1 MPNPLRAAGRSAFA
15 ALLIL
20 ATATC
25 TGDPTGPGRSA
36 QVRFTP
42 VLSTGA
48 AGFGLPLDNVTVTVV
63 RPPAETLTVVNSPF
77 DAGDSTLQLDIPV
90 ELLAESEDLE
100 VTLELFSGTTLLFT
114 GTETIQVT
122 TAPGGTTPPAI
133 PLDFVGPGATI
144 AFLNV
149 IPNDTVLTFG
159 DSLIFGANASNA
171 LEQPVTQFYL
181 RWSTT
186 SATVPIRSDGLIVAP
201 AVRQTIRVAAWTPSG
216 EVDTTDLTFVPVPTQ
231 LLKISGD
238 LQTGAVGDTLSSPF
252 VVEVRAADNLP
263 VSGIAV
269 TFGAVTAGGVVLD
282 TVVTTDSVG
291 RASVLGI
298 LGGVAQA
305 YSYSATIAGVT
316 PVTFQATASVAAVDV
331 VIVSG
336 TPQTDTVGRTL
347 PQPFVV
353 EVREGGTSTPVPGKM
368 VYWSILYGGG
378 SLGADSTLTDS
389 LGRAEISYTLD
400 TILAL
405 GSGFAEVLADVVDP
419 GADAIFQVV
428 KRSLP
433 ATQVVTVTS
442 MPDTVQAGV
451 IFTPQPVVRLRDQY
465 GNNVALAGVTI
476 HAITNSAFSSPLTP
490 TLGPGGLMYSGS
502 VVGTDTVLTDANGVA
517 TFSGLAVEGTVGP
530 EVMRFRVPTQGGVSH
545 ALQNF
550 TIVAGAPNSVI
561 PITGNGQTAFVD
573 SAVAIAPEVLVVD
586 FSGNPVAG
594 VQVDFVVTGGGGN
607 VTGGTA
613 FTDSLGHAA
622 VGSWTMGSSPGPNT
636 LEAQVSGVSS
646 ATFTATANPATP
658 TIILELVGTNVVGV
672 GRTAS
677 LRVRLTAPDTAGVI
691 VSLNNLNPGVVT
703 LDTASASFGPVDTM
717 RFRVLTGV
725 SAGSAEII
733 ASAPGFNPDTITVT
747 GSLNL
752 ITLPTTSNV
761 AFGQTASLPVQLALP
776 APAGGV
782 VVNVTSLDPTRVS
795 VLTPTVTFNSGE
807 QLKNATVSGVA
818 VGSAAVVAEEPN
830 YAPDTSVVSTTA
842 SLNIVAGSVT
852 AFSTFGAQ
860 IVTEFRSAGS
870 LTPAPAGGITV
881 TLTPR
886 NPACVAAPAS
896 TVIPQGQTSVADSI
910 DYGGSAGLPCT
921 TYLVAEAP
929 GIDPDSI
936 NVTIN
941 PPPTVSLS
949 AVTTTV
955 GSGMQD
961 GNYSATLAV
970 STHGGRLVRIR
981 SLTPGVVVVQAD
993 AATVGTD
1000 SLGHFVPNGS
1010 QTTNFYIGG
1019 IEGLTNDSALVVAEA
1034 SGFTPDTMKVY
1045 VKQGAFD
1052 LQGVPGGVNVLGG
1065 NSNVYVQM
1073 GVPNVALTSMNAYQG
1088 PRVGGTM
1095 PRVATVTVLPG
1106 FVAQLHDTTA
1116 LQDSIKTVTFP
1127 VGQYYTPTSLASGG
1141 LQIDPLAVGSASVTA
1156 TVPGLIALPSATR
1169 PYVVSAAGLSLT
1181 TTVAEIGSGLQDG
1194 TYSAVLSGTQ
1204 HGGTTVKI
1212 RLLTPGVV
1220 GVIQPNATT
1229 VGTDSIDVA
1238 VANGQNT
1245 ASFYL
1250 AGLEGIVND
1259 SVSIVAEAPGF
1270 ISDTMKL
1277 RVRQPAMDLQGVP
1290 GSTGSLSG
1298 NNNIYVQ
1305 IGIANIALT
1314 SMNAYQGPRFG
1325 GTLPR
1330 VATVNIAP
1338 GTVAILRDSTATPD
1352 STKTV
1357 TIPVGQYY
1365 SPTSL
1370 PQGLQVDPLT
1380 PGTATLVA
1388 SMSGFSALPSA
1399 TRTMV
1404 VNGPAITLPGTVEI
1418 GSGLQDG
1425 GYTVS
1430 LGASAH
1436 GGVTLTLRTLTP
1448 GVALLQLNGTTA
1460 GDDTLT
1466 FVVPDGTGSRTYWI
1480 GGLEGI
1486 VNDSTQ
1492 IVAEIPGFAPDTQ
1505 WVRVRRPAFD
1515 LQGVPGTTT
1524 TLSTNSNV
1532 YVQMG
1537 VPNIALTSM
1546 NAYQGSRFGG
1556 STSTFHIRSDAPTV
1570 VRMVDSATAGDSLPV
1585 TVPAGQYYSPTS
1597 VSTGGLGIDPLTT
1610 GSVNIVATHPVFTA
1624 LPGAT
1629 RTITVSTPAISTS
1642 GTPVGSGLQVS
1653 RSFNLGAPQ
1662 HGGVNVVVKSS
1673 APGILKVSPNS
1684 TTPGTDSIIVFL
1696 ANGNTS
1702 GAYYVQGMEDSTGS
1716 PTVSVSAPGF
1726 TDGSAGYS
1734 VVQPAIDLQ
1743 AVPTNI
1749 AQGAANAAIYAQIG
1763 VPNGPVT
1770 TMNDYQEVRA
1780 GAPSPV
1786 TVTFTNSS
1794 AGVLQLVT
1802 TALTADIVTAL
1813 IASNFYYSPTS
1824 VATGG
1829 AAIDPL
1835 TVGTRTIT
1843 VSAPGFLQ
1851 LPGATRTVNVT
1862 P

>member
-1 MPNPLRAAGRSAFA
+1 MPNPFRAAGRSAFA

-25 TGDPTGPGRSA
+25 TGDPTGPGRAA

-48 AGFGLPLDNVTVTVV
+48 MGFGLPLDNVTVRVV
-63 RPPAETLTVVNSPF
+63 RPPAETLTVVNAPF
-77 DAGDSTLQLDIPV
+77 DVADSTLQLDIPV

-100 VTLELFSGTTLLFT
+100 VTLELLSDGTLLFT
-114 GTETIQVT
+114 GTEMIQVT
-122 TAPGGTTPPAI
+122 TAPGGTTPPTI
-133 PLDFVGPGATI
+133 PLTFVGPGADI
-144 AFLNV
+144 DFLNV
-149 IPNDTVLTFG
+149 TPNDTVLTFG
-159 DSLIFGANASNA
+159 DSLQFGANASNP

-186 SATVPIRSDGLIVAP
+186 SPTVPIRSDGMLVAP
-201 AVRQTIRVAAWTPSG
+201 ATRQTIRVAAWTPSG
-216 EVDTTDLTFVPVPTQ
+216 AVDTTSLTFIPVPTQ

-238 LQTGAVGDTLSSPF
+238 LQTGAVGDTLSAPF

-269 TFGAVTAGGVVLD
+269 TFAAVTAGGVVLD

-291 RASVLGI
+291 RASVFGV
-298 LGGVAQA
+298 LGGSAQA
-305 YSYSATIAGVT
+305 YSYSATVAGVT

-331 VIVSG
+331 VIISG

-347 PQPFVV
+347 PLPFVV

-368 VYWSILYGGG
+368 VHWSILYGGG
-378 SLGADSTLTDS
+378 TLSADSTLSDS
-389 LGRAEISYTLD
+389 LGRAQITYTLD
-400 TILAL
+400 TILSL
-405 GSGFAEVLADVVDP
+405 GAGSAEVMADVVDP
-419 GADAIFQVV
+419 GAEAIFEVF
-428 KRSLP
+428 KRSELV
-433 ATQVVTVTS
+433 TQVAIVTP
-442 MPDTVQAGV
+442 MPDTIQVGAV
-451 IFTPQPVVRLRDQY
+451 FAPQPVVRLRDQY
-465 GNNVALAGVTI
+465 GNNAAMAGVTI
-476 HAITNSAFSSPLTP
+476 QAITNSDYLAPPPP
-490 TLGPGGLMYSGS
+490 TLAAGGIMYPGSAAG
-502 VVGTDTVLTDANGVA
+502 VDTAVTDANGVA
-517 TFSGLAVEGTVGP
+517 TFSGLAVTGTVGA
-530 EVMRFRVPTQGGVSH
+530 EVMRFRPPTLGGVTH
-545 ALQNF
+545 ALQNL

-561 PITGNGQTAFVD
+561 AVAGNGQTAFVD
-573 SAVAIAPEVLVVD
+573 STVAVAPQVLVVD

-594 VQVDFVVTGGGGN
+594 VQVDFVVTGGGGS

-613 FTDSLGHAA
+613 FTDSLGQAA
-622 VGSWTMGSSPGPNT
+622 VGSWTLGSSPGPNT
-636 LEAQVSGVSS
+636 LEAQVSGVS
-646 ATFTATANPATP
+646 AAVFTATANPATP

-672 GRTAS
+672 GRTAT
-677 LRVRLTAPDTAGVI
+677 LRVRLTAPDTLGVV

-725 SAGSAEII
+725 SAGTAEII
-733 ASAPGFNPDTITVT
+733 ASAPGFNPDTILVT

-761 AFGQTASLPVQLALP
+761 AFGQTANLPVQLALP

-782 VVNVTSLDPTRVS
+782 VVNVTSLDPSRVS
-795 VLTPTVTFNSGE
+795 VVTPTVSFNEGE

-818 VGSAAVVAEEPN
+818 VGSAAVVAENPN
-830 YAPDTSVVSTTA
+830 YAPDTSLVSTTA
-842 SLNIVAGSVT
+842 SLNIVAASVT

-860 IVTEFRSAGS
+860 IVTEFRSAGA

-886 NPACVAAPAS
+886 DPACVAAPA
-896 TVIPQGQTSVADSI
+896 TTLIPQGQTSVADSI

-941 PPPTVSLS
+941 PPPAVALS
-949 AVTTTV
+949 ATSTTV

-981 SLTPGVVVVQAD
+981 SLTPGIVVVQDD
-993 AATVGTD
+993 AATAGVD
-1000 SLGHFVPNGS
+1000 SIGHFVPNGS

-1019 IEGLTNDSALVVAEA
+1019 LEGIISDSALVVAEA
-1034 SGFTPDTMKVY
+1034 VGFTPDTMKVY
-1045 VKQGAFD
+1045 VRQGAFD
-1052 LQGVPGGVNVLGG
+1052 LQGVPSSVNLLGG
-1065 NSNVYVQM
+1065 NSNIYVQM
-1073 GVPNVALTSMNAYQG
+1073 GVPNLALTSMNAYQG

-1095 PRVATVTVLPG
+1095 VRLASVELSTGL
-1106 FVAQLHDTTA
+1106 VAQLLDTTA
-1116 LQDSIKTVTFP
+1116 TPDTVKTTTFP
-1127 VGQYYTPTSLASGG
+1127 VTQYYTPTSVGG
-1141 LQIDPLAVGSASVTA
+1141 GGIAIDPVGVGSVTVTA
-1156 TVPGLIALPSATR
+1156 SVPGLLSLPGATR
-1169 PYVVSAAGLSLT
+1169 TMTVNPASLNLT
-1181 TTVAEIGSGLQDG
+1181 TTIAEIGAGLQDG
-1194 TYSAVLSGTQ
+1194 AYSATLSGGQ
-1204 HGGTTVKI
+1204 HGGTTVKL
-1212 RLLTPGVV
+1212 RLVSPGV
-1220 GVIQPNATT
+1220 GLIQPNATT
-1229 VGTDSIDVA
+1229 LGTDSIDLA
-1238 VANGQNT
+1238 IADGISS

-1270 ISDTMKL
+1270 IPDTMKL

-1290 GSTGSLSG
+1290 TSTGSLSG

-1305 IGIANIALT
+1305 IGIANLALT

-1330 VATVNIAP
+1330 VATVTVAP
-1338 GTVAILRDSTATPD
+1338 GTVAILRDSTVTPD

-1370 PQGLQVDPLT
+1370 PQGLQIDPLA
-1380 PGTATLVA
+1380 PGTATVVA
-1388 SMSGFSALPSA
+1388 SMAGFNQLPSA
-1399 TRTMV
+1399 TRTMTV
-1404 VNGPAITLPGTVEI
+1404 SGPVITLPGSAEV

-1425 GYTVS
+1425 GYTVN

-1436 GGVTLTLRTLTP
+1436 GGVTLTLYTLAP
-1448 GVALLQLNGTTA
+1448 NVALLQTDGTTL

-1466 FVVPDGTGSRTYWI
+1466 FVVPDGTGSRTFWL

-1486 VNDSTQ
+1486 DNDSTQ
-1492 IVAEIPGFAPDTQ
+1492 VVAEVPGFAPDTM
-1505 WVRVRRPAFD
+1505 WVRVRRPAFE
-1515 LQGVPGTTT
+1515 LQGVPGSTT
-1524 TLSTNSNV
+1524 TLSANANV
-1532 YVQMG
+1532 YVQFG
-1537 VPNIALTSM
+1537 IANLAYTSM

-1556 STSTFHIRSDAPTV
+1556 TAPTFYVRSDGPTV
-1570 VRMVDSATAGDSLPV
+1570 VRIADSATFGDSLPV
-1585 TVPAGQYYSPTS
+1585 TAPAGQYYTPTS
-1597 VSTGGLGIDPLTT
+1597 VGFGGLAVDPLTT
-1610 GSVNIVATHPVFTA
+1610 GSTTIVATHPLFTP
-1624 LPGAT
+1624 LPSAT
-1629 RTITVSTPAISTS
+1629 RSITVSTPAITTTA
-1642 GTPVGSGLQVS
+1642 TPVGSGLQVS
-1653 RSFNLGAPQ
+1653 RNFFLGAPQ
-1662 HGGVNVVVKSS
+1662 HNGVNVVVKSS

-1684 TTPGTDSIIVFL
+1684 TTPGTDSIIVFV
-1696 ANGNTS
+1696 ANGGTS
-1702 GAYYVQGMEDSTGS
+1702 GTYWVQGMEGQTGS
-1716 PTVSVSAPGF
+1716 PTVTVSANGF
-1726 TDGSAGYS
+1726 IDGSAGFT
-1734 VVQPAIDLQ
+1734 VVQPAIELQ
-1743 AVPTNI
+1743 GVPANI
-1749 AQGAANAAIYAQIG
+1749 ASGAANAAIYAQVGI
-1763 VPNGPVT
+1763 PNGPLT
-1770 TMNDYQEVRA
+1770 SMNDYQELRA
-1780 GAPSPV
+1780 GGPGPL

-1794 AGVLQLVT
+1794 PGVVQLVT
-1802 TALTADIVTAL
+1802 TDLTADVVTAL
-1813 IASNFYYSPTS
+1813 INVGFYYSPTS
-1824 VATGG
+1824 VASGG
-1829 AAIDPL
+1829 VALDPL

-1843 VSAPGFLQ
+1843 ASASGFVQ